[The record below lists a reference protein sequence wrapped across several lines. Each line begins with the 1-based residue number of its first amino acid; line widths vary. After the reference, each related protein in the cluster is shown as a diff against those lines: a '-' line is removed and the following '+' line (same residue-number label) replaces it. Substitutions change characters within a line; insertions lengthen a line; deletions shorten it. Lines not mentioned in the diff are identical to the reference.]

1 MSSFAGT
8 IVDVLSNPLMR
19 IALGLDYE
27 YPLIHAL
34 YFTLSLNGTS
44 QMTSVQAGYPL
55 KWYALREV

>member
-8 IVDVLSNPLMR
+8 IVDVQSNPLMR

-34 YFTLSLNGTS
+34 YFTLSLNRTS
-44 QMTSVQAGYPL
+44 QMTSV
-55 KWYALREV
+55 